1 MKFLKVIGE
10 YYRTQAFIDIGW
22 GEVSW
27 WDSSL
32 INLMAYLYILEK
44 IGIVIVGP
52 SVAYILIWAFVFF
65 YFLGRVLKRYGLY
78 DKAQFVEAELD
89 PVMSKLLQAADIIIE
104 NDKKEKEG

>member
-1 MKFLKVIGE
+1 MKFLKLAE
-10 YYRTQAFIDIGW
+10 AYYRTQAFIDIGW

-44 IGIVIVGP
+44 IGIQIVGA
-52 SVAYILIWAFVFF
+52 SVAYILIWAFVIF
-65 YFLGRVLKRYGLY
+65 YFIGRALKKYGLY

-89 PVMSKLLQAADIIIE
+89 PVFSKLLKAADIVIE
-104 NDKKEKEG
+104 KDKKEKEG